1 MITYEV
7 TRRNGDLP
15 GMFGCA
21 LGVAPNASRPAAV
34 QHQGMSVEQVH
45 VCIDVHRD
53 GDAITGTVTPGD
65 GEARTFSG
73 RLGLFSAID
82 DVIEGIG
89 PRGTQGRSEDVDA

>member
-1 MITYEV
+1 
-7 TRRNGDLP
+7 
-15 GMFGCA
+15 
-21 LGVAPNASRPAAV
+21 
-34 QHQGMSVEQVH
+34 MSAEQIH

-65 GEARTFSG
+65 GAARTFSG

-89 PRGTQGRSEDVDA
+89 PRDAQGETEDVDG

>member
-1 MITYEV
+1 M
-7 TRRNGDLP
+7 R
-15 GMFGCA
+15 
-21 LGVAPNASRPAAV
+21 LGVAPNASPPCDV
-34 QHQGMSVEQVH
+34 QHQGMNVEQIH

-65 GEARTFSG
+65 GAVRAFSG

-89 PRGTQGRSEDVDA
+89 PRDAQGETEDVDA

>member
-1 MITYEV
+1 MITDGV
-7 TRRNGDLP
+7 SRRDGDRSEK
-15 GMFGCA
+15 FGFA
-21 LGVAPNASRPAAV
+21 LGWTPNEFPPADV
-34 QHQGMSVEQVH
+34 QHQGMNVEQIH

-65 GEARTFSG
+65 GAARTFSG

-89 PRGTQGRSEDVDA
+89 PRGAQEGTEDVDA